1 MRSRRYYVVT
11 MSNYPVV
18 AISVLVFRANTPS
31 PSDYRGLRERRE
43 LPHRGPGAAL
53 PRRKTNLVH
62 FDAPSRQLPASRAS
76 EVKTHIVVVYWTSV
90 REYVFFSKLKKRVF
104 LRFLEMTCQET

>member
-1 MRSRRYYVVT
+1 MPPQAMRSRRYYVVT

-53 PRRKTNLVH
+53 PGAKRIWYILTPPVGSS
-62 FDAPSRQLPASRAS
+62 PLPAPLRL
-76 EVKTHIVVVYWTSV
+76 
-90 REYVFFSKLKKRVF
+90 KLI
-104 LRFLEMTCQET
+104 L